1 MLRNQTFRID
11 PRDPRPIWRQIE
23 ELIQLRVA
31 VQLLAPGSRVPSVR
45 DLAKELRVNPAT
57 VAKAYRRL
65 TAAGVLHVARGDGTY
80 VAERPPLDAKARDRL
95 LQEAAQRFASV
106 AVSLGV
112 DLESGRRQLEEAWRS
127 LQPARR
133 DRE

>member
-1 MLRNQTFRID
+1 MDPTFRID

-23 ELIQLRVA
+23 ESIQLRVA
-31 VQLLAPGSRVPSVR
+31 ARILAPSSRMPSVR

-65 TAAGVLHVARGDGTY
+65 TGAGVLQVERGDGTY
-80 VAERPPLDAKARDRL
+80 VSAHPPLDAEARDGL
-95 LQEAAQRFASV
+95 LERAARRFASV

-112 DLESGRRQLEEAWRS
+112 DLRRGRRQFETAWRA
-127 LQPARR
+127 LHRKRR
-133 DRE
+133 DGE